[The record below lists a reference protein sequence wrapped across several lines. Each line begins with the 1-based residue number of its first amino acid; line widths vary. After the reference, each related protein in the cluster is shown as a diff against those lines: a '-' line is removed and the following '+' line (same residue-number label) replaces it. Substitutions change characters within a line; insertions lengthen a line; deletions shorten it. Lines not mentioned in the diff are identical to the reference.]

1 MLIAKLF
8 DLYSF
13 VVLAAVI
20 LSWLPVDRRNPL
32 AMIVRS
38 LTDPVLGP
46 IQRVLPPIGGLDFSP
61 FVLIILLTLA
71 LKLIVAPIADSGY
84 MMLL

>member
-1 MLIAKLF
+1 MLIANLL

-20 LSWLPVDRRNPL
+20 LSWVPVDRQNPL
-32 AMIVRS
+32 AMIVRN

-46 IQRVLPPIGGLDFSP
+46 IQRVLPPIGGLDLAPMVLLFALQALRRFFS
-61 FVLIILLTLA
+61 
-71 LKLIVAPIADSGY
+71 
-84 MMLL
+84 

>member
-38 LTDPVLGP
+38 LTDPVLAP
-46 IQRVLPPIGGLDFSP
+46 IQRVLPPIGGLDLAP
-61 FVLIILLTLA
+61 MVLLFALQA
-71 LKLIVAPIADSGY
+71 LKRLFS
-84 MMLL
+84 